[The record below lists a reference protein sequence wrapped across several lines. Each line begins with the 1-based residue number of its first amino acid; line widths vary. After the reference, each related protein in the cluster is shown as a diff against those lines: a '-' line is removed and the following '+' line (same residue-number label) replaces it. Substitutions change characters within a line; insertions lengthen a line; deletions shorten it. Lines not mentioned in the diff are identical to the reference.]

1 MKIRL
6 HNTLTKKTEEV
17 IPLVP
22 KTVTMYHCGP
32 TVYDYIHIGNLRAF
46 LLADL
51 LRRTF
56 EAHDFAVT
64 QVMNITDIG
73 HLVTDGDDGDDK
85 MTKALKREGKDI
97 TLENMLALAD
107 FYRER
112 FVEDLHG
119 LNILIPHIM
128 PKASE
133 HIAED
138 IAIIEQLFA
147 KGFAYTTSDGVY
159 FETAKMADYG
169 KLGGLPDLSHME
181 GRIDENSEKKNPRDF
196 ALWKFN
202 PDMGW
207 ESPWGKGFPG
217 WHIECS
223 GMSQRYLG
231 DTFDIHTGGIDLS
244 SVHHNNEIAQSECA
258 HGKPFVNYW
267 VHNEFVNIDNTKI
280 SKSLGNGITLR
291 TIIEKGFSPIAYR
304 LLLLSARYSSKVNFT
319 WEALEANQNALEKL
333 HNLVESLPAPTTAH
347 DAYVAAARAAMADDL
362 DTPKAV
368 TILWE
373 VAKDDSLDPGA
384 KHATLLKIDEML
396 GLGLAN
402 ITTVEIPDEVT
413 KLAEERQA
421 ARENKDWARS
431 DELRDQIKEL
441 GFEVLDTAEGFK
453 IKKL

>member
-1 MKIRL
+1 MIRL
-6 HNTLTKKTEEV
+6 YNTLTKT
-17 IPLVP
+17 IQDFSPITP
-22 KTVTMYHCGP
+22 NTVKMYHCGP

-56 EAHDFAVT
+56 VAHDFAVT

-85 MTKALKREGKDI
+85 MTKALKREGKEI
-97 TLENMLALAD
+97 TLENMLTLAD

-112 FVEDLHG
+112 FVEDLQD
-119 LNILIPHIM
+119 LNILIPHHM

-138 IAIIEQLFA
+138 ITIIEQLFA

-159 FETAKMADYG
+159 FDTVKMPDYG

-181 GRIDENSEKKNPRDF
+181 GRIDDNSEKKNPRDF
-196 ALWKFN
+196 ALWKFDKN
-202 PDMGW
+202 MGW

-267 VHNEFVNIDNTKI
+267 IHNEFVNIENTKI

-291 TIIEKGFSPIAYR
+291 TIKEKGFSPIAYR
-304 LLLLSARYSSKVNFT
+304 LLLLSARYTSKVNFT
-319 WEALEANQNALEKL
+319 WEALEANQNALTKL
-333 HNLVESLPAPTTAH
+333 YNLVESLPAATTA
-347 DAYVAAARAAMADDL
+347 DEGYVIKLKAAMADNL
-362 DTPKAV
+362 DTPTAV
-368 TILWE
+368 AIVWE
-373 VAKDDSLDPGA
+373 IAKDESLDPA
-384 KHATLLKIDEML
+384 VKHATLLKADTML
-396 GLGLAN
+396 GLGLDT
-402 ITTVEIPDEVT
+402 ITKTEIPEEVT
-413 KLAEERQA
+413 KLANEREQA
-421 ARENKDWARS
+421 RLNKDWQKS
-431 DELRDQIKEL
+431 DEIRDQIAGL
-441 GFEVLDTAEGFK
+441 GFEVLDTAEGQK
-453 IKKL
+453 IKKI